1 MVGIFSVGISQ
12 ITQIA
17 YLCAP
22 LTNPFEMKRIRII
35 LLGTA
40 LALLGLS
47 GCQQPPKTTI
57 CKIEALQQQVTA
69 DVDAL
74 QTLESQQYNTL
85 KSDFLAC
92 DSMLQ
97 YLTEAQVDASFEKL
111 QYAQAYLLQF
121 EIVKPTMAE
130 KMGYLAQQLEHL
142 KADLESQYLSDSLAL
157 AYFETENR
165 VADTLHE
172 QILYFKDR
180 FGQCQKDI
188 NTLKKSWK

>member
-17 YLCAP
+17 YLCTP

-57 CKIEALQQQVTA
+57 GKIEALQQQVTA

-74 QTLESQQYNTL
+74 QTLENQQYNTL

-121 EIVKPTMAE
+121 EMVKPTMAE
-130 KMGYLAQQLEHL
+130 KMDYLAQQLEHL

-165 VADTLHE
+165 GADTLHE

>member
-1 MVGIFSVGISQ
+1 
-12 ITQIA
+12 
-17 YLCAP
+17 
-22 LTNPFEMKRIRII
+22 MKRIRII

-57 CKIEALQQQVTA
+57 GKIEALQQQVTA

-121 EIVKPTMAE
+121 EMVKPTMAE
-130 KMGYLAQQLEHL
+130 KMDYLAQQLEHL

>member
-1 MVGIFSVGISQ
+1 
-12 ITQIA
+12 
-17 YLCAP
+17 
-22 LTNPFEMKRIRII
+22 MKRIRII

-40 LALLGLS
+40 LALLCLS
-47 GCQQPPKTTI
+47 GCQQMPKTTVD
-57 CKIEALQQQVTA
+57 KIEALQQLVTA
-69 DVDAL
+69 DADAL

-85 KSDFLAC
+85 KSDFMTC

-97 YLTEAQVDASFEKL
+97 YLTEAQIDAGFEKL

-121 EIVKPTMAE
+121 EMVKPIMAD
-130 KMGYLAQQLEHL
+130 KMDYLATQLDRL
-142 KADLESQYLSDSLAL
+142 KADLQSQYLSDSLAL
-157 AYFETENR
+157 VYFETENR

-188 NTLKKSWK
+188 NELKKSWK